1 MYINKWM
8 HARFMY
14 MLSMPQIYPCAHK
27 TTLVIRFL
35 PGLCKETV
43 LPSFHPYPKHKWP
56 NHHAFICG
64 RWPDVQG
71 LLIV

>member
-43 LPSFHPYPKHKWP
+43 LPFIPIPSVSGPTIMPSF
-56 NHHAFICG
+56 A
-64 RWPDVQG
+64 DVGQMSKDY
-71 LLIV
+71 